1 MERKG
6 MVMARSTR
14 LVLAVALVLAMALP
28 AVGCQPKEEPKTE
41 TPKEAV
47 KVVIGIGAPLTDG
60 AVALGQGMVRG
71 ANLAVK
77 EANESQEL
85 KDLGITLSTVEG
97 DDKGDPTT
105 GGNVAEQFASNPDL
119 VAVMG
124 HLNSGVTRV
133 AVKIYAQ
140 NDILQVSPANTAEN
154 LTIPR
159 SNANYFRVCANDGV
173 QGPAAANY
181 ASKVGGFKNAF
192 VVDDSTP
199 YGEGLADAWAK
210 QFEAN
215 GGKIAGREKTGDKD
229 TDFKAL
235 VTAIKAKGVDL
246 VYYGGIYNS
255 GALLSKQLKEG
266 GVKVPVMAGDG
277 VFDPEYIKLAGAA
290 NAEGDLCTSVGLPT
304 DQMPKGKDF
313 IAAFEAAYA
322 GEAIA
327 AYDAYSYDAA
337 QVIINAIVK
346 VATDMGADKVTSAEG
361 KKAIIAATSGINFE
375 GVTGTVSF
383 DANGDTNNKAI
394 TVYKVVGGAWTP
406 EKQ

>member
-1 MERKG
+1 
-6 MVMARSTR
+6 MARSTR
-14 LVLAVALVLAMALP
+14 LVLAVALALALALL
-28 AVGCQPKEEPKTE
+28 AIGCGSDDGSTTTTAAGTTGSVE
-41 TPKEAV
+41 
-47 KVVIGIGAPLTDG
+47 VVIGIGAPLTDG

-71 ANLAVK
+71 SNLAVK

-105 GGNVAEQFASNPDL
+105 GGNVAEQFASNQNL

-133 AVKIYAQ
+133 AVKVYAQ
-140 NDILQVSPANTAEN
+140 NDILQVSPANTAVD

-173 QGPAAANY
+173 QGPAAADY
-181 ASKVGGFKNAF
+181 AFNAGLKTAY

-199 YGEGLADAWAK
+199 YGEGLADAWAA

-215 GGKIAGREKTGDKD
+215 GGTVLGREKTADKD

-235 VTAIKAKGVDL
+235 VTTIKAQNPEM
-246 VYYGGIYNS
+246 VYYGGIYNA

-266 GVKVPVMAGDG
+266 GVSVPMMAGDG

-304 DQMPKGKDF
+304 DQMPKGQEF
-313 IAAFEAAYA
+313 IASYEAMYA
-322 GEAIA
+322 GEPMA

-337 QVIINAIVK
+337 KVIINAIVQ
-346 VATDMGADKVTSAEG
+346 VATDMGADKVVTPEG
-361 KKAIIAATSGINFE
+361 KKAIIAATQGISFE
-375 GVTGTVSF
+375 SVTGTVSF
-383 DANGDTNNKAI
+383 DENGDTNNKAI
-394 TVYKVVGGAWTP
+394 TVYKVVGGVWVP
-406 EKQ
+406 EQM